1 MKNKMPGEHPEN
13 NLPESLPEP
22 AQRAFAGIGITRLE
36 QLTEKTESEILD
48 LHGVGPKSIEL
59 LRHALAQRGLSFKQ
73 E

>member
-13 NLPESLPEP
+13 DLPESLPEP
-22 AQRAFAGIGITRLE
+22 AQRALTGIGIERVE
-36 QLTEKTESEILD
+36 QLAGKTEAELLD
-48 LHGVGPKSIEL
+48 LDGVDPQAIDL